1 MSGKVGRGRAVGAA
15 AGGVVG
21 VVGVGATSVKRF
33 LKGVEGAGAWGGAA
47 SFG

>member
-15 AGGVVG
+15 AVG
-21 VVGVGATSVKRF
+21 VAGGGGGGATSVKRF
-33 LKGVEGAGAWGGAA
+33 LKGVKGAGAWGGAA